1 MGEISIGVAR
11 DGRSVVTG
19 LPTGLLDFQEGVAAM
34 LRRTLLSASVTG
46 AGLCASVV
54 FAQGRSWP
62 NRPIRVVVPY
72 APGGATDAMARL
84 AAQKLQEKLGVTVV
98 VDNRAG
104 ANGTIG
110 ADLVR
115 QAAPDGYT
123 LLGSDA
129 THPTSRLVMRNV
141 PYDPVADFVL
151 IARTA
156 RAPVLLSI
164 DPRLPV
170 RSIEEMVAAVRAAP
184 DRWTFAVSSMGA
196 PATMASIEFNRR
208 FGTQMELVLYR
219 GAAPAVADVV
229 GGSVPAIFAVIP
241 SVLPLVRSGQ
251 LRALAIAA
259 TERSPLAPD
268 ILPTGEL
275 GLPDFEFNS
284 WYGVWGPRG
293 LPTDIAE
300 QLNRA
305 LTESMAEPD
314 MVRQLASMGFE
325 PVVQSVADAQRF
337 IEADLIRNA
346 ALLRSA
352 NFEPQ

>member
-1 MGEISIGVAR
+1 MR
-11 DGRSVVTG
+11 RRQ
-19 LPTGLLDFQEGVAAM
+19 LLSVAA
-34 LRRTLLSASVTG
+34 G
-46 AGLCASVV
+46 AAVMAPAIQ
-54 FAQGRSWP
+54 AQGQSWP
-62 NRPIRVVVPY
+62 SRPIRLVVPY

-84 AAQKLQEKLGVTVV
+84 AATKLQEKLGVSVV

-104 ANGTIG
+104 ANGTLG
-110 ADLVR
+110 SNLVR
-115 QAAPDGYT
+115 QAPADGYT

-151 IARTA
+151 LARTA

-170 RSIEEMVAAVRAAP
+170 HSVDEMVAAIRAAP
-184 DRWTFAVSSMGA
+184 ERWSFAISSMGA

-208 FGTQMELVLYR
+208 FGTQLELVLYR

-229 GGSVPAIFAVIP
+229 GGSVPAIFAVVP

-251 LRALAIAA
+251 LRALAIASA
-259 TERSPLAPD
+259 ERSPLAPD
-268 ILPTGEL
+268 ILPAAEL
-275 GLPDFEFNS
+275 GLRDFEFSS
-284 WYGVWGPRG
+284 WYGVWAPRG
-293 LPTDIAE
+293 LPTEIAE
-300 QLNRA
+300 QLNRTLSEA
-305 LTESMAEPD
+305 MAEPET
-314 MVRQLASMGFE
+314 VRHLAGLGFE
-325 PVVQSVADAQRF
+325 PVRQSVAEAQRF
-337 IEADLIRNA
+337 IEADVLRNA

>member
-1 MGEISIGVAR
+1 MAR
-11 DGRSVVTG
+11 RRLLLLAAAGAA
-19 LPTGLLDFQEGVAAM
+19 LPAPALH
-34 LRRTLLSASVTG
+34 
-46 AGLCASVV
+46 
-54 FAQGRSWP
+54 AQGRPWP
-62 NRPIRVVVPY
+62 SRAIRIVVPY

-84 AAQKLQEKLGVTVV
+84 AALKLQERLGVSVV

-110 ADLVR
+110 TDLVR
-115 QAAPDGYT
+115 QAPADGYT

-151 IARTA
+151 LARTA

-184 DRWTFAVSSMGA
+184 QRWSFAISSMGA

-208 FGTQMELVLYR
+208 FATQLELVLYR

-259 TERSPLAPD
+259 SARSPLAPD
-268 ILPTGEL
+268 IAPMAEL
-275 GLPDFEFNS
+275 GLADFEFSS
-284 WYGVWGPRG
+284 WYGVWAPRG
-293 LPTDIAE
+293 LPAEIAE

-305 LTESMAEPD
+305 LSEAMAEPE
-314 MVRQLASMGFE
+314 MVRHLAGLGFE
-325 PVVQSVADAQRF
+325 PVRQTVAEAQRF
-337 IEADLIRNA
+337 IEADLLRNA